1 MSLSFKKPD
10 LPKFTTRRE
19 REVDLRRGSRQS
31 RGYDGQWDKLR
42 LQHLAKEPLCRESGF
57 RGRVVL
63 ADLVDHI
70 RPVRDRPDLRLDPDN
85 LCSLNQKMHDT
96 WKRWLESEARKLG
109 DIDLLVQ
116 WMKDPLTRPRKFMP

>member
-42 LQHLAKEPLCRESGF
+42 LQHLAKEPLCRECRA
-57 RGRVVL
+57 RGYVFL
-63 ADLVDHI
+63 AEMVDHI
-70 RPVRDRPDLRLDPDN
+70 QPVKDRPDLRLDPEN
-85 LCSLNQKMHDT
+85 LQSICKQHHDT
-96 WKRWLESEARKLG
+96 YKRWMESEARKLG
-109 DIDLLVQ
+109 DLSLLTK
-116 WMKDPLTRPRKFMP
+116 WFTDPSTRPPKFRP